1 MLITI
6 LAVIGLY
13 FIILVVYRKGRR
25 DGIMDT
31 IAYFQTEMNRKEIN
45 AEVKIFEKQ
54 LEKSEKQ
61 KLIKLIPLKKWR
73 RKNER

>member
-25 DGIMDT
+25 DGIIDT
-31 IAYFQTEMNRKEIN
+31 IAYFQTEMNRKKIN

-61 KLIKLIPLKKWR
+61 KIIKLIPLKKWR
-73 RKNER
+73 RKNE